1 MSTGLAAM
9 LAISRAE
16 VARLQE
22 EVDRLTCLVGDSAIV
37 PSEAGT
43 KLTLPYPPSIN
54 HYWRSRWTGKFI
66 SHYISGE
73 GKKFRGHVIRS
84 LSDWDMMLGPLSLRL
99 FAYPP
104 DRRAR
109 DIDNLLKAPLDALQH
124 AGVCED
130 DSQVEELYLRKM
142 REPAPPG
149 RLEVTVSPMVA
160 EWQPEL
166 FQGVES

>member
-1 MSTGLAAM
+1 M

-16 VARLQE
+16 VARLE
-22 EVDRLTCLVGDSAIV
+22 AEVERLSRLVADPANV
-37 PSEAGT
+37 PSKEGT
-43 KLTLPYPPSIN
+43 KLTLPWPPSIN

-73 GKKFRGHVIRS
+73 GQKFRQHVIRS

-99 FAYPP
+99 FAYAP
-104 DRRAR
+104 DRRGR
-109 DIDNLLKAPLDALQH
+109 DIDNILKAPLDALQH
-124 AGVCED
+124 AGVFED

-149 RLEVTVSPMVA
+149 RIELSVSPMVA
-160 EWQPEL
+160 EMQMEL
-166 FQGVES
+166 I